1 MTGDSPDRVVLAP
14 RGTLPPIDAEPLPP
28 EDFAPSVLVPNAP
41 GNVQPLSGV
50 QVEVFEAQAARWQT
64 QVEGLRREIDDLRRA
79 LMQERTR
86 VRSLTEAIGVVN
98 NLVTQIMN
106 QGER

>member
-1 MTGDSPDRVVLAP
+1 MLCPLRPVIAP

-28 EDFAPSVLVPNAP
+28 EKGGDDALAPSAP
-41 GNVQPLSGV
+41 GNVQPQSTLGASV
-50 QVEVFEAQAARWQT
+50 LEAQAARWQA
-64 QVEGLRREIDDLRRA
+64 QVEGLRRENDDLRRA
-79 LMQERTR
+79 LMQERVR